1 VLVVEDDVIREQP
14 RPYLDLAGFASE
26 EAKNG
31 QRRSSGRARM
41 PSYLVLLGVM
51 LPTLDGVNVCR
62 AIREA
67 GATSVAAASQ
77 DR

>member
-1 VLVVEDDVIREQP
+1 
-14 RPYLDLAGFASE
+14 
-26 EAKNG
+26 
-31 QRRSSGRARM
+31 M

-67 GATSVAAASQ
+67 GATSVAVASQ